1 MLTRIVLVVLIFL
14 ICYHLSIVC
23 RDYDGPCGGGGNL
36 HLFWS
41 STPWTKLSMSIPSS
55 SSYCWWHARQENCTS
70 LPQCNGDKCPILPSS
85 WLWRTTDWTTG
96 LCRTP
101 EGVGQLN
108 GSTCTRL
115 FVWSSQVIVDF
126 FFFCSSEGNLL
137 ILQAERGGEEATHFV
152 LENSHCSN
160 LSMLSIFFFF
170 LFLP

>member
-1 MLTRIVLVVLIFL
+1 MITQIVLVVLIFL

-23 RDYDGPCGGGGNL
+23 RDYGGPCGGGGNL

-55 SSYCWWHARQENCTS
+55 SSYCWWHARQEDCTS

-85 WLWRTTDWTTG
+85 WLWRATDWTTG

-115 FVWSSQVIVDF
+115 FVWSSQVIRW
-126 FFFCSSEGNLL
+126 FFFCSSEDNLL
-137 ILQAERGGEEATHFV
+137 ILHAERGGEETIHFV

-160 LSMLSIFFFF
+160 LSMLSIFFF